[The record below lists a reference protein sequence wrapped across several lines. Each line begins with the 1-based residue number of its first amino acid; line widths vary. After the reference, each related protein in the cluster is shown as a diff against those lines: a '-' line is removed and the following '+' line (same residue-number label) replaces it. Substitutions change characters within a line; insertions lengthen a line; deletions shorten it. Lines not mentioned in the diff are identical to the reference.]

1 MLLKSMV
8 MRRMR
13 IIIAIAHT
21 EDCEKSKTALRAI
34 TRSITGLSTFSGR
47 VCIIGLT
54 ALYHIV
60 LRVDIGGQT

>member
-21 EDCEKSKTALRAI
+21 KDCEKSKTAPKAI
-34 TRSITGLSTFSGR
+34 IRLITGLSTFSGR
-47 VCIIGLT
+47 GFVFR
-54 ALYHIV
+54 
-60 LRVDIGGQT
+60 LRVVSMAATLTVVGG

>member
-21 EDCEKSKTALRAI
+21 KDCEKSKTALKAI
-34 TRSITGLSTFSGR
+34 IRLITGLSTFSGR
-47 VCIIGLT
+47 DTIVADILIVVSRT
-54 ALYHIV
+54 AV
-60 LRVDIGGQT
+60 GG

>member
-1 MLLKSMV
+1 

-21 EDCEKSKTALRAI
+21 EDCEKSKTALRAT

-47 VCIIGLT
+47 AIMDAQV
-54 ALYHIV
+54 ALLALV
-60 LRVDIGGQT
+60 G

>member
-21 EDCEKSKTALRAI
+21 KDCEKSKTAPKAI
-34 TRSITGLSTFSGR
+34 IRLIAGLLTFSGR
-47 VCIIGLT
+47 DYMAV
-54 ALYHIV
+54 
-60 LRVDIGGQT
+60 

>member
-21 EDCEKSKTALRAI
+21 KDCEKSKTAPKAI
-34 TRSITGLSTFSGR
+34 IRLITGLLTFSGR
-47 VCIIGLT
+47 DYMAV
-54 ALYHIV
+54 
-60 LRVDIGGQT
+60 